1 MYNGKKVFVLG
12 LAKSGWAA
20 AKRLREL
27 GADVVVND
35 RNEPSEQQRRELE
48 ALGIR
53 LVCGG
58 HPLELLDEPFD
69 FVVKIQAFRTRT
81 SLYKKRL
88 TNISRSLPKWKLL
101 MKRQKH
107 RLSALQVQTEKR
119 RRQRSFF
126 TYCKKRNGVR

>member
-12 LAKSGWAA
+12 LAKSGFAA

-35 RNEPSEQQRRELE
+35 RNEPSEQDKRELE

-69 FVVKIQAFRTRT
+69 VVVKNQAFHTQTR
-81 SLYKKRL
+81 SFKKRL
-88 TNISRSLPKWKLL
+88 ANKFRSLRKLKL
-101 MKRQKH
+101 PMKRLK
-107 RLSALQVQTEKR
+107 RLLSALQAQTEKR
-119 RRQRSFF
+119 RRRP
-126 TYCKKRNGVR
+126 